1 MNYKIIATGS
11 KGNALLL
18 DDAILVDCG
27 VSFNKLKD
35 CYRHLKMVLLTHIH
49 IDHFNRTTIK
59 KLAQERPL
67 LRFGCCPWLV
77 DDLVKCGVN
86 KKNIDIYDIGK
97 RYKYNENLKIEPI
110 LLYHNVDQ
118 CGYRIFIKDKKIIYC
133 TDTNTLEGISA
144 KNYDYYFIEAN
155 FTSEDIEERIKAKE
169 TLGIYCYEKDAM
181 LNHLSK
187 EKCDEFL
194 LNNMGENSIY
204 EYMHQ
209 HIEKEELKNA

>member
-1 MNYKIIATGS
+1 MY
-11 KGNALLL
+11 
-18 DDAILVDCG
+18 
-27 VSFNKLKD
+27 
-35 CYRHLKMVLLTHIH
+35 
-49 IDHFNRTTIK
+49 
-59 KLAQERPL
+59 Q
-67 LRFGCCPWLV
+67 
-77 DDLVKCGVN
+77 
-86 KKNIDIYDIGK
+86 

-118 CGYRIFIKDKKIIYC
+118 CGYRIFIDEYKCLYI
-133 TDTNTLEGISA
+133 TDTNSIDGITA
-144 KNYDYYFIEAN
+144 KGYDYYFIEAN
-155 FTSEDIEERIKAKE
+155 YVENEIQERIKAKE
-169 TLGIYCYEKDAM
+169 TLGIYCYEKDAI